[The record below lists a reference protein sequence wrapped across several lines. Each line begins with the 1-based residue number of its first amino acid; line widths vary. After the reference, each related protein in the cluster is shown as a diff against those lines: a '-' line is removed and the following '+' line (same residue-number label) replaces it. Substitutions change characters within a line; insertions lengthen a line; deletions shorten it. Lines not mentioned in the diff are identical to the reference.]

1 MAQLDFGK
9 IIKHESYFNG
19 QLKSTKTEFSIPEL
33 VKDKSEALSSIMKCL
48 DLITSKQT
56 HHLTITIEADKV
68 THNIKLI
75 TKSYIAES

>member
-1 MAQLDFGK
+1 MAELDFGK

-56 HHLTITIEADKV
+56 HHITIVVEADPK
-68 THNIKLI
+68 THNFKLL
-75 TKSYIAES
+75 TKSYISE